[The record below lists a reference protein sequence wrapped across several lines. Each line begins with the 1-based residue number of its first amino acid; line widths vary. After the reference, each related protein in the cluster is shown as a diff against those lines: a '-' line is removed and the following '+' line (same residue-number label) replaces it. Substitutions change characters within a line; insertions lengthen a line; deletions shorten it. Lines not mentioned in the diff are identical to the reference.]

1 LPRDQKQPK
10 MKKALVL
17 LLLFL
22 CGNFTFA
29 QVTSS
34 GIRGRLTDTKT
45 GEALPGATIDAIHT
59 PSGTRYSAVTTDNGF
74 YQISNM
80 RVGGP
85 YRITFSFIGYHTK
98 TIEGIYLTL
107 GVPSVFD
114 IKMEEVSLSLQEV
127 TVTSTIDPVFS
138 SGRTGAATS
147 VDNKTLN
154 SLPTISRRIDDF
166 TRLTPQAGRGN
177 SFAGA
182 DNRLNNITVDGSYFN
197 NSFGLGVQ
205 PGDRTGVAPISLDA
219 IDQIQVNI
227 APYDVRQG
235 LFTGATVNTVTRSGT
250 NDFQGSIYSFFR
262 NNNMVGRKAKDLE
275 FNPGEFNYDQYGVRL
290 GGPILKDK
298 LFFFSSYEYE
308 KTTEPGTTF
317 RANRGNEPV
326 GGNVTRV
333 LASDLDSLSSF
344 LFNRFGYVT
353 GPYEGYDN
361 NVIAHKFLIRLDYN
375 LDKKNKISLRYN
387 HLNSS
392 SDILLSNSSSLGF
405 GNRRTNLTGLNFKN
419 SNYQIIENI
428 RSIIGEWNSQI
439 GTNMSNQL
447 ILGYTFQDESRRPV
461 GQFFPMVD
469 ILKDNTVYTTFGFE
483 PFSPN
488 NELRY
493 STWQLQNNFNIYS
506 GRHTHTFGASLEYYQ
521 SENIFFPG
529 SQSVYVYNS
538 LEDFYTDA
546 LDYFD
551 NPNRTTSPVNLRR
564 FQVRWSNIPGQDKP
578 IQPLKVTLPGIYYQD
593 NFQISSK
600 FNIIAGLRVEVPFFG
615 NTAYRNS
622 QVDTL
627 LFRDEK
633 GNTVQYRTD
642 KLPDP
647 NPMWSPRLG
656 FNYAVDDARTLQ
668 IRGGTGV
675 FSGRPAYVW
684 ISNQIGNNGILTGF
698 ERLDNTTQRPFHPD
712 PNRYKPTNVTGAPAS
727 RYELALTD
735 PGFVFPQLWRSN
747 LAVDYRLPLGMIA
760 TLEGIYSRDVNGIYY
775 INANLAPA
783 DSFYVGVDPRPRW
796 TSTNATRINSF
807 IDNAIVLKNQNVGFA
822 YNVSASIE
830 RPAQED
836 GLYFKLGYS
845 YGVAKNTIDPGSI
858 AFGSWNNNPHTGD
871 PNNPGLGFSANT
883 QGHRTFAA
891 VSYNILS
898 DRSYKNMGNKF
909 FSNFGNTTISLFYD
923 GFTQGVASYTYSGDM
938 NGDGGTSNDL
948 IYIAANMDEMNFE
961 QYTVTVGSQ
970 SITFT
975 AEQQK
980 EAWEAFINKDP
991 YLSKNRGKYAERN
1004 GAWLPMV
1011 HRVDFSIAQEIGIK
1025 QGKYKNSLQF
1035 RVDILNFTNFLNS
1048 NWGVGRR
1055 FTSTQPLINGG
1066 VDANGQHRYRLLQ
1079 LQGRLIDEPYQF
1091 TNNVAD
1097 VWRIQVGIRYNFN

>member
-1 LPRDQKQPK
+1 MLMGIWSFSQI
-10 MKKALVL
+10 
-17 LLLFL
+17 
-22 CGNFTFA
+22 
-29 QVTSS
+29 TSS
-34 GIRGRLTDTKT
+34 GIRGRITDSKT
-45 GEALPGATIDAIHT
+45 GEALPGASIEAIHL
-59 PSGTRYSAVTTDNGF
+59 PSGTRYSAVTLNNGN

-85 YRITFSFIGYHTK
+85 YKIVFSFIGYHTK
-98 TIEGIYLTL
+98 TIEGVYLAL

-114 IKMEEVSLSLQEV
+114 IRMEEVSLSLQEV

-154 SLPTISRRIDDF
+154 ALPTISRRIDDF

-197 NSFGLGVQ
+197 NSFGLAGQ
-205 PGDRTGVAPISLDA
+205 PGDRTGVSPISLDA

-250 NDFQGSIYSFFR
+250 NEFQGSVYSFFR
-262 NNNMVGRKAKDLE
+262 NNNMVGRKAKDLD
-275 FNPGEFNYDQYGVRL
+275 FNPGEFTYNQYGARL
-290 GGPILKDK
+290 GGPILQNK
-298 LFFFSSYEYE
+298 LFFFASYEYE
-308 KTTEPGTTF
+308 KNTEPATTF

-361 NVIAHKFLIRLDYN
+361 NTIAHKFLIRLDYN
-375 LDKKNKISLRYN
+375 LDKKNKLTLRYN
-387 HLNSS
+387 HLNSFA
-392 SDILLSNSSSLGF
+392 DILLSNSSSLGW
-405 GNRRTNLTGLNFKN
+405 GGRRSNLTGLNFRN
-419 SNYQIIENI
+419 SNYQILENI

-439 GTNMSNQL
+439 STNMSNQF
-447 ILGYTFQDESRRPV
+447 IAGYTFQDESRRSL

-469 ILKDNTVYTTFGFE
+469 ILKDNNVYTTFGFE
-483 PFSPN
+483 PFTPN

-493 STWQLQNNFNIYS
+493 STWQLQNNLNIYS
-506 GRHTHTFGASLEYYQ
+506 GRFTHTFGISAEYYQ
-521 SENIFFPG
+521 SENVFFPG

-551 NPNRTTSPVNLRR
+551 NPDRTTSPVTLRR
-564 FQVRWSNIPGQDKP
+564 FQVRWSNIPGQEKP
-578 IQPLKVTLPGIYYQD
+578 VQPLKVLLPGVYYQA
-593 NFQISSK
+593 NFQVSDRL
-600 FNIIAGLRVEVPFFG
+600 NILAGLRVEVPFFG
-615 NTAYRNS
+615 NTAYHNP

-627 LFRDEK
+627 QFRDEN
-633 GNTVQYRTD
+633 GNIVTYRTD

-647 NPMWSPRLG
+647 NPLYSPRLG
-656 FNYAVDDARTLQ
+656 FNYAVDENRTLQ
-668 IRGGTGV
+668 IRGGSGI

-712 PNRYKPTNVTGAPAS
+712 PNRYKPATVTGAPAS

-735 PGFVFPQLWRSN
+735 PNFRFPQVWRSN
-747 LAVDYRLPLGMIA
+747 IAVDYKLPWGMIG
-760 TLEGIYSRDVNGIYY
+760 TLEGIYNQDVNGIYY
-775 INANLAPA
+775 INANLPAP

-796 TSTNATRINSF
+796 TSVSATRINQN
-807 IDNAIVLKNQNVGFA
+807 IDNAIVLKNQNVGYS
-822 YNVSASIE
+822 YNISAHIE
-830 RPAQED
+830 RPAQQD
-836 GLYFKLGYS
+836 GLYFKVGYS
-845 YGVAKNTIDPGSI
+845 YGIARNTVDPGSI
-858 AFGSWNNNPHTGD
+858 AFGSWNNNQHTGD

-883 QGHRTFAA
+883 QGHRAFGAL
-891 VSYNILS
+891 SYNIMS
-898 DRSYKNMGNKF
+898 ERSYKNMGNKF
-909 FSNFGNTTISLFYD
+909 FSNFGNTTISFFYD
-923 GFTQGVASYTYSGDM
+923 GFTQGVASYVYSGDM
-938 NGDGGTSNDL
+938 NGDGGTANDL
-948 IYIAANMDEMNFE
+948 IYIAKDKSEMNFE
-961 QYTVTVGSQ
+961 PYSVTINNQ
-970 SITFT
+970 TFTFT
-975 AEQQK
+975 ADQQK
-980 EAWEAFINKDP
+980 EAWENFINRDP

-1011 HRVDFSIAQEIGIK
+1011 HRVDFSIAQEIGVK
-1025 QGKYKNSLQF
+1025 SGNKKNSVQL
-1035 RVDILNFTNFLNS
+1035 RVDILNFTNLLNS
-1048 NWGVGRR
+1048 DWGVGRR
-1055 FTSTQPLINGG
+1055 FTSTAPLINRGI
-1066 VDANGQHRYRLLQ
+1066 DANGQHRYRLLN
-1079 LQGRLIDEPYQF
+1079 LQGKLIEDPYQF
-1091 TNNVAD
+1091 TNLVQD

>member
-1 LPRDQKQPK
+1 
-10 MKKALVL
+10 MKKTVQILIMML
-17 LLLFL
+17 MGFWS
-22 CGNFTFA
+22 FS
-29 QVTSS
+29 QITSS
-34 GIRGRLTDTKT
+34 GIRGRITDTKT
-45 GEALPGATIDAIHT
+45 GEALSGATIDAIHI
-59 PSGTRYSAVTTDNGF
+59 PSGTRYSAVTLDNGN
-74 YQISNM
+74 YQINNM

-85 YRITFSFIGYHTK
+85 YKIVYSFIGYHTK
-98 TIEGIYLTL
+98 TVEGIYLAL
-107 GVPSVFD
+107 GVPSVLD
-114 IKMEEVSLSLQEV
+114 IKMETVSLTLQEV
-127 TVTSTIDPVFS
+127 NVTSTVDPVFS

-177 SFAGA
+177 SFAGV

-197 NSFGLGVQ
+197 NSFGLAGQ
-205 PGDRTGVAPISLDA
+205 PGDRTGVSPISLDA

-250 NDFQGSIYSFFR
+250 NEFQGSIYHFFR
-262 NNNMVGRKAKDLE
+262 NNNMVGRKAKGLD
-275 FNPGEFNYDQYGVRL
+275 FTPGQFNYDQYGARL
-290 GGPILKDK
+290 GGPIIKDK
-298 LFFFSSYEYE
+298 LFFFASYEYE

-361 NVIAHKFLIRLDYN
+361 NVLANKFLIRLDYN
-375 LDKKNKISLRYN
+375 LDKRNKLSLRYT

-405 GNRRTNLTGLNFKN
+405 GNRRSNLTGLNFKN
-419 SNYQIIENI
+419 SNYKIQENI

-439 GTNMSNQL
+439 SNNMSNQL
-447 ILGYTFQDESRRPV
+447 ILGYTFQDESRVPV

-493 STWQLQNNFNIYS
+493 STFQLQNNFNIYS
-506 GRHTHTFGASLEYYQ
+506 GRHTHTMGLSLEYYQ

-529 SQSVYVYNS
+529 SQSIYVYSS
-538 LEDFYTDA
+538 LDDFYTDA
-546 LDYFD
+546 LDYFN
-551 NPNRTTSPVNLRR
+551 NPNRTTSPITLRR

-593 NFQISSK
+593 NIQISSK
-600 FNIIAGLRVEVPFFG
+600 FNVIAGIRVEAPIFG
-615 NTAYRNS
+615 NTGYKNPE
-622 QVDTL
+622 VDTL
-627 LFRDEK
+627 KFRDEK
-633 GNTVQYRTD
+633 GNIVSYSTD

-647 NPMWSPRLG
+647 RPLISPRLG
-656 FNYAVDDARTLQ
+656 FNLAIDDERTLQ
-668 IRGGTGV
+668 IRGGSGV

-698 ERLDNTTQRPFHPD
+698 ERRDNTNIRPFN
-712 PNRYKPTNVTGAPAS
+712 PNPNAYKPSNVSGAPAS
-727 RYELALTD
+727 QYELALTD
-735 PGFVFPQLWRSN
+735 PNFAFPQVWRSN
-747 LAVDYRLPLGMIA
+747 IAVDYKLPLGMIA
-760 TLEGIYSRDVNGIYY
+760 TLEGIYNQDVNGIYY

-783 DSFYVGVDPRPRW
+783 DSFYTGIDPRPRW
-796 TSTNATRINSF
+796 TSTAATRIYNK
-807 IDNAIVLKNQNVGFA
+807 IDNAIVLKNQNVGYS
-822 YNVSASIE
+822 YNISATIE
-830 RPAQED
+830 RPAQQD
-836 GLYFKLGYS
+836 GIYFKLGYS
-845 YGVAKNTIDPGSI
+845 YGIARNTVDPGSI
-858 AFGSWNNNPHTGD
+858 AFGSWINNPHTAD
-871 PNNPGLGFSANT
+871 PNNPGLGFSVNT
-883 QGHRTFAA
+883 QGHRAFGAL
-891 VSYNILS
+891 SYNIMS
-898 DRSYKNMGNKF
+898 ERTYRNMGNKF
-909 FSNFGNTTISLFYD
+909 FSNFGNTTISFFYD
-923 GFTQGVASYTYSGDM
+923 GFTQGVGSYTYSGDM

-948 IYIAANMDEMNFE
+948 IYIPKDKSEMNFE
-961 QYTVTVGSQ
+961 QYSVTINNQ
-970 SITFT
+970 TITFT
-975 AEQQK
+975 VDQQK
-980 EAWEAFINKDP
+980 EAWDNFINRDP

-1025 QGKYKNSLQF
+1025 SGNRKNSLQF

-1048 NWGVGRR
+1048 DWGVGRR
-1055 FTSTQPLINGG
+1055 FTSTQPLINRGR
-1066 VDANGQHRYRLLQ
+1066 DANGQHRYRLLN
-1079 LQGRLIDEPYQF
+1079 LQGVLIQDPYQF
-1091 TNNVAD
+1091 TNLVQD

>member
-1 LPRDQKQPK
+1 
-10 MKKALVL
+10 MKKSVL
-17 LLLFL
+17 ILFL
-22 CGNFTFA
+22 MLSGAWSFA
-29 QVTSS
+29 QITSS
-34 GIRGRLTDTKT
+34 SIRGRILDAKS
-45 GEALPGATIDAIHT
+45 GEPLPGATIEAIHT
-59 PSGTRYSAVTTDNGF
+59 PSGTKYAAVTLDNGN
-74 YQISNM
+74 YQISSM

-85 YRITFSFIGYHTK
+85 YRIAISFIGYNTK
-98 TIEGIYLTL
+98 IIEGVNLAL

-114 IKMEEVSLSLQEV
+114 VRLEEISLSLSEV
-127 TVTSTIDPVFS
+127 TVTSTVDPVFS

-154 SLPTISRRIDDF
+154 ALPTISRRISDF

-182 DNRLNNITVDGSYFN
+182 DGRLNNITVDGSYFN
-197 NSFGLGVQ
+197 NSFGLGGQ
-205 PGDRTGVAPISLDA
+205 PGDRTGVSPISLDA

-235 LFTGATVNTVTRSGT
+235 LFVGATVNTVTRSGT
-250 NDFQGSIYSFFR
+250 NDFQGSVYSFFR

-275 FNPGEFNYDQYGVRL
+275 FNPGEFGYDQYGARL

-298 LFFFSSYEYE
+298 LFFFASYEYE

-344 LFNRFGYVT
+344 LLNRFGYVT

-361 NVIAHKFLIRLDYN
+361 NTLAHKFLIRLDYN
-375 LDKKNKISLRYN
+375 LDKKNKLSLRYN
-387 HLNSS
+387 HLNSF

-405 GNRRTNLTGLNFKN
+405 GSRRSNLTGLNFRN
-419 SNYQIIENI
+419 SNYQILENI

-439 GTNMSNQL
+439 SSNMSNQL
-447 ILGYTFQDESRRPV
+447 IAGYTFQDESRRSL
-461 GQFFPMVD
+461 GTFFPMVD

-483 PFSPN
+483 PFTPN

-506 GRHTHTFGASLEYYQ
+506 GRHTHTFGISAEYYQ

-538 LEDFYTDA
+538 LDDFYTDA
-546 LDYFD
+546 IDYFD
-551 NPNRTTSPVNLRR
+551 NPNRTVSPVNLRR

-578 IQPLKVTLPGIYYQD
+578 IQPLKVFLPGIYYQD
-593 NFQISSK
+593 NIQITDR
-600 FNIIAGLRVEVPFFG
+600 FNIIAGIRVEAPFFG
-615 NTAYRNS
+615 NTAFNNP

-627 LFRDEK
+627 KFRDEN
-633 GNTVQYRTD
+633 GNEVMYKTD

-647 NPMWSPRLG
+647 NPLISPRFG
-656 FNYAVDDARTLQ
+656 FNYTVNEERTLQ
-668 IRGGTGV
+668 IRGGTGI

-684 ISNQIGNNGILTGF
+684 ISNQIGNNGVMTGF
-698 ERLDNTTQRPFHPD
+698 ERLDNTNQRPFHPNPD
-712 PNRYKPTNVTGAPAS
+712 HYKPSVVTGAPAS
-727 RYELALTD
+727 QYELALTD
-735 PGFVFPQLWRSN
+735 PNFRFPQVWRSN
-747 LAVDYRLPLGMIA
+747 IAVDYKLPWGMIG
-760 TLEGIYSRDVNGIYY
+760 TIEGIYNQDVNGIYY

-796 TSTNATRINSF
+796 TSTAATRINPN
-807 IDNAIVLKNQNVGFA
+807 IDNAIVLKNQNIGYS
-822 YNVSASIE
+822 YNVSTHIE
-830 RPAQED
+830 RPARED
-836 GLYFKLGYS
+836 GLYFKFGYS
-845 YGVAKNTIDPGSI
+845 YGLARNTVDPGSI
-858 AFGSWNNNPHTGD
+858 AFGSWNNNQHTGD
-871 PNNPGLGFSANT
+871 PNNPGLGFSTNT

-891 VSYNILS
+891 VAYTIVSERDYT
-898 DRSYKNMGNKF
+898 NMGNKF
-909 FSNFGNTTISLFYD
+909 FRNFGSTTISFFYD
-923 GFTQGVASYTYSGDM
+923 GFTQGVASYVYSGDM

-948 IYIAANMDEMNFE
+948 IYIPKDKSEMNFE
-961 QYTVTVGSQ
+961 TYSVTINNQ

-975 AEQQK
+975 ADQQR
-980 EAWEAFINKDP
+980 EAWENFINKDP
-991 YLSKNRGKYAERN
+991 YLSRNRGKYAERN

-1011 HRVDFSIAQEIGIK
+1011 HRVDFSISQDIGVK
-1025 QGKYKNSLQF
+1025 AGNKKNSLQL

-1048 NWGVGRR
+1048 DWGVGRR
-1055 FTSTQPLINGG
+1055 FTSTAPLINRGR
-1066 VDANGQHRYRLLQ
+1066 DANGQHRYRLLQ
-1079 LQGRLIDEPYQF
+1079 LQGQLIEDPYQF
-1091 TNNVAD
+1091 TNLVQD